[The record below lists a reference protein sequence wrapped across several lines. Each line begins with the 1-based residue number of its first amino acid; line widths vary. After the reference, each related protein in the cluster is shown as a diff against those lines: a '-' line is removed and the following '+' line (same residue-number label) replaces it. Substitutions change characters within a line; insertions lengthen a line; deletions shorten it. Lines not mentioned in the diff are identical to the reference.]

1 MPVLLRARRQH
12 IEGNPSKPSLKVKVA
27 EPSLKVKVAQSSLKV
42 KVAESS
48 LEQHRVQHVD
58 PTDPA

>member
-1 MPVLLRARRQH
+1 VLSGEEAQH
-12 IEGNPSKPSLKVKVA
+12 HEGSPSKPSLKVKVA

-58 PTDPA
+58 PTAPA